1 MKKIITTILAATLI
15 LSTTACGQNTEIEAL
30 KEENEQLRAQLED
43 SNKPTE
49 TPTENIITPESLSDK
64 YDQIQYGMSYSQVVE
79 ILGSE
84 GTVSRSISNP
94 MPDNCDY
101 YVWQF
106 NINQNTYDIMIRF
119 QNDSVIKKD
128 QIGLS
133 TIN

>member
-1 MKKIITTILAATLI
+1 
-15 LSTTACGQNTEIEAL
+15 
-30 KEENEQLRAQLED
+30 
-43 SNKPTE
+43 
-49 TPTENIITPESLSDK
+49 
-64 YDQIQYGMSYSQVVE
+64 MSYSQVVE

-106 NINQNTYDIMIRF
+106 DINQNTYDIMIRF

-128 QIGLS
+128 KS
-133 TIN
+133 D

>member
-1 MKKIITTILAATLI
+1 
-15 LSTTACGQNTEIEAL
+15 
-30 KEENEQLRAQLED
+30 
-43 SNKPTE
+43 
-49 TPTENIITPESLSDK
+49 
-64 YDQIQYGMSYSQVVE
+64 
-79 ILGSE
+79 
-84 GTVSRSISNP
+84 

-106 NINQNTYDIMIRF
+106 DINQNTYDIMIRF

>member
-49 TPTENIITPESLSDK
+49 TPTETLLPPNLFSDK

-79 ILGSE
+79 ILGQKVLFLVQSLTLCRIIVTTMY
-84 GTVSRSISNP
+84 GNLIL
-94 MPDNCDY
+94 
-101 YVWQF
+101 
-106 NINQNTYDIMIRF
+106 IRIHTT
-119 QNDSVIKKD
+119 S
-128 QIGLS
+128 
-133 TIN
+133 